1 MILKKWEDIPET
13 IKNEETYTYYKKLEK
28 RRLSLIIKRF
38 FDILFS
44 LMLLILLSP
53 VFIILAVF
61 IKLDSKGPI
70 FYRQERVTQYNRTF
84 KIFKFRT
91 MVANA
96 DKIGSL
102 ITLGSDS
109 RITRIGKIIR
119 KFRLDEVPQL
129 INILIGDMS
138 FVGTRPEVRK
148 YVDSYSDE
156 MKATLLM
163 PAGVTSEAS
172 INFKDEDE
180 IVNTYI
186 SKGEAVDE
194 IYIKRILP
202 KKMKYNLEY
211 VSSFN
216 FFKDI
221 EISIKTVF
229 AVLKPKLKDG
239 IEKDINAIDTN
250 VEEIKISK

>member
-1 MILKKWEDIPET
+1 MVLKKWEDIPET
-13 IKNEETYTYYKKLEK
+13 IKNEDTYTYYKKLEK
-28 RRLSLIIKRF
+28 RKFSLIVKRV
-38 FDILFS
+38 FDILVS
-44 LMLLILLSP
+44 LMLLIILLP
-53 VFIILAVF
+53 IFIILAVL
-61 IKLDSKGPI
+61 IKLDSKGPV
-70 FYRQERVTQYNRTF
+70 FYRQERVTQYNRNF

-91 MVANA
+91 MVVNA

-102 ITLGSDS
+102 ITLGDDS

-148 YVDSYSDE
+148 YVDNYSDE

-172 INFKDEDE
+172 INFKDEDKT
-180 IVNTYI
+180 VNTYL
-186 SKGEAVDE
+186 SKGEKVDE
-194 IYIKRILP
+194 IYINRILP
-202 KKMKYNLEY
+202 EKMKYNLKY
-211 VSSFN
+211 VNTFT

-221 EISIKTVF
+221 KITIKTVF
-229 AVLKPKLKDG
+229 AILSIKKISNTVNTNNVNDAN
-239 IEKDINAIDTN
+239 IEKT
-250 VEEIKISK
+250 KISK

>member
-28 RRLSLIIKRF
+28 RKLSLIIKRF

-44 LMLLILLSP
+44 LILLILLSP

-91 MVANA
+91 MIVNA
-96 DKIGSL
+96 DKIGTL
-102 ITLGSDS
+102 ITLGCDS
-109 RITRIGKIIR
+109 RITKIGKIIR
-119 KFRLDEVPQL
+119 KFRLDEFPQL

-148 YVDSYSDE
+148 YVDNYSDE

-172 INFKDEDE
+172 IEYKNEDD
-180 IVNTYI
+180 VMNTYL
-186 SKGEAVDE
+186 SKGEKVDE
-194 IYIKRILP
+194 IYINRILP
-202 KKMKYNLEY
+202 EKMKYNLEY
-211 VSSFN
+211 VNSFN

-221 EISIKTVF
+221 GISVKTIF
-229 AVLKPKLKDG
+229 AVLKPNLKNG
-239 IEKDINAIDTN
+239 IEKNTSTIHTN
-250 VEEIKISK
+250 VEEIKLSK

>member
-1 MILKKWEDIPET
+1 MLLKKWEDMPEVM
-13 IKNEETYTYYKKLEK
+13 KNDYTYTYYKKLENRK
-28 RRLSLIIKRF
+28 ISLIIKRL

-44 LMLLILLSP
+44 LALLILFSP
-53 VFIILAVF
+53 IFLILAVL

-70 FYRQERVTQYNRTF
+70 FYRQERVTQYNKTF

-129 INILIGDMS
+129 INILTGDMS

-148 YVDSYSDE
+148 YVDNYSDE

-186 SKGEAVDE
+186 SKGKAVDD
-194 IYIKRILP
+194 IYINRILP
-202 KKMKYNLEY
+202 QKMKYNLEY
-211 VSSFN
+211 VEN
-216 FFKDI
+216 FKIINDAKI
-221 EISIKTVF
+221 CLKTIIAVIKPNRNKE
-229 AVLKPKLKDG
+229 LENKEDKIKL
-239 IEKDINAIDTN
+239 E
-250 VEEIKISK
+250 V

>member
-1 MILKKWEDIPET
+1 MVLKKWKDIPET

-28 RRLSLIIKRF
+28 RKISLIVKRV
-38 FDILFS
+38 FDIVVS
-44 LMLLILLSP
+44 LILLIIMSP
-53 VFIILAVF
+53 IFIILALF
-61 IKLDSKGPI
+61 IKLDSKGPV
-70 FYRQERVTQYNRTF
+70 FYKQERVTQYNRNF

-91 MVANA
+91 MVVNA

-102 ITLGSDS
+102 ITLGDDS

-148 YVDSYSDE
+148 YVDNYSDE

-180 IVNTYI
+180 IVNTYLT
-186 SKGEAVDE
+186 KGETVDE
-194 IYIKRILP
+194 IYINRILP
-202 KKMKYNLEY
+202 EKMKYNLEY
-211 VSSFN
+211 VNN
-216 FFKDI
+216 FTFLKDI
-221 EISIKTVF
+221 KLSIKTVF
-229 AVLKPKLKDG
+229 AVLSVNNTVNINDVNNTN
-239 IEKDINAIDTN
+239 IEKT
-250 VEEIKISK
+250 KISK

>member
-13 IKNEETYTYYKKLEK
+13 IKNEETCVYYKRLEK
-28 RRLSLIIKRF
+28 RKLSLIIKKF

-44 LMLLILLSP
+44 LILLILLSP
-53 VFIILAVF
+53 IFIIVSVL
-61 IKLDSKGPI
+61 IKLDSKGPV

-102 ITLGSDS
+102 ITLGDDS
-109 RITRIGKIIR
+109 RITRMGKIIR

-148 YVDSYSDE
+148 YVDSYSNE

-180 IVNTYI
+180 IVNTYL
-186 SKGEAVDE
+186 SNGEAIDE
-194 IYIKRILP
+194 IYINRILP
-202 KKMKYNLEY
+202 EKMKYNLEY
-211 VSSFN
+211 ASSFN